1 MNSTFKP
8 CDNLQVIFF
17 FGAVVSALQYFAATN
32 YVHLSCILASDSLL
46 GGLSKGHWIVL
57 SGKANIR
64 GLIHQNFAYQGINK
78 FAVTEVI
85 CTSLDCI

>member
-17 FGAVVSALQYFAATN
+17 FGAFVSALQYFAATN

-46 GGLSKGHWIVL
+46 GGLSKGH
-57 SGKANIR
+57 
-64 GLIHQNFAYQGINK
+64 
-78 FAVTEVI
+78 
-85 CTSLDCI
+85 